1 MEPNISIRIYMNQA
15 PDRWLHQ
22 VLKIEA
28 VSHCDSA
35 RQIDVQV
42 VYHDVEFDKLDGK
55 LCREFA
61 CPDGPELHKHD
72 YFSTAVIRAESRE

>member
-1 MEPNISIRIYMNQA
+1 MTQFEKGMGNNISIRIYMNHA

-35 RQIDVQV
+35 RQIDVEV
-42 VYHDVEFDKLDGK
+42 ITALPKACADKN
-55 LCREFA
+55 CHE
-61 CPDGPELHKHD
+61 DGPHLHETI
-72 YFSTAVIRAESRE
+72 STAVIRAESRE